1 MKKLACLLMTIF
13 LSLVPI
19 SAALADQPKDL
30 VDWMPEFQSSDL
42 PGTLDYLDPGNPN
55 SPADIGTLEC
65 RLTGNNYLE
74 YTILNGYPGYQA
86 WVEAKVTNISG
97 KPAECVGIELIDK
110 PDCVLV
116 AVTDGEG
123 QSLKNK
129 PLDKNSQ
136 QSIRV
141 IARIR
146 QNADQAAEYRF
157 QIKLV
162 YQQTDGGG
170 PPDDPPYDHP
180 YDPPNNPPNDPPG
193 DDNEPP
199 PDEPFEKKEVAVLP
213 EPPTQS
219 PAEAPN
225 LIDALDELP
234 LTGGGMLL
242 FLGIGS
248 CLGSV
253 GALIRKIGK

>member
-1 MKKLACLLMTIF
+1 MKKLACILITLF

-19 SAALADQPKDL
+19 SVAQADQPKDL
-30 VDWMPEFQSSDL
+30 VDWMPEIQSSDL

-65 RLTGNNYLE
+65 RLTSNNYLE
-74 YTILNGYPGYQA
+74 FTIFNGYPGYQA
-86 WVEAKVTNISG
+86 WVEAEVTNISG

-116 AVTDGEG
+116 AVTDGDG

-129 PLDKNSQ
+129 TLDKNSQ

-141 IARIR
+141 ITRIR
-146 QNADQAAEYRF
+146 QNADQASEYRF
-157 QIKLV
+157 RIKLV

-170 PPDDPPYDHP
+170 PPDDPPYDPP
-180 YDPPNNPPNDPPG
+180 YDPPDDPPG
-193 DDNEPP
+193 GDNEPP
-199 PDEPFEKKEVAVLP
+199 PDVFEKKEVTALP
-213 EPPTQS
+213 EPPAGGPTEELS
-219 PAEAPN
+219 LAE
-225 LIDALDELP
+225 ALDELP
-234 LTGGGMLL
+234 LTGGSMLL

-253 GALIRKIGK
+253 GALMRKIGK